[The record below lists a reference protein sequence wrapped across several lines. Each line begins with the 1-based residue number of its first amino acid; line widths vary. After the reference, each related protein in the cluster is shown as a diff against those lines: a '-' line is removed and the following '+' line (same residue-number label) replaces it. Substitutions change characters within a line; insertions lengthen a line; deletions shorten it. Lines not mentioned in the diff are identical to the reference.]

1 MAEAIIE
8 VLLQNLSSFIQREL
22 GLLHG
27 VDGELRKL
35 SSLLSTIK
43 AVLQDADQEQLKEK
57 AIRNWLQ
64 KLNSAAYE
72 VDDVLDEC
80 AAKAIRLQE
89 KARRTGCISMP
100 SGFSLE
106 NILFRRQIGKKV
118 KDAIRKLDG
127 IADERIKFHL
137 SEVTAKKQSTTDE
150 VRETGFVLTPAE
162 VYGRDD
168 DKRKIVEILMN
179 HMDDFRELLVLPI
192 VGMGGLG
199 KTTLAQLIFNDVWVH
214 EHFDL
219 KIWVCVS
226 YNFDEKRLIRAILEA
241 IVGKDIN
248 ASELASLQS
257 RLITLLRGKRY
268 LLILDDVWNEDQE
281 KWDKLKALLTIG
293 SRGTSVITTTR
304 LEKVASI
311 MGTVQPHR
319 LSCLSEYDCWLLFKQ
334 RAFGLGRKQIPNLVD
349 IGKEIVRRCCGVPLA
364 AKALGSL
371 LRFKTDEKEWSF
383 VRDSDFWNLPQE
395 ESSILPALRL
405 SYFHLPQ
412 DLRHCFA
419 YCAIFEKGSKID
431 KKELIYF
438 WMANGFIS
446 SEGNLEPEDRGD
458 EVWNELYWRSLFQE
472 VQQNSDGRML
482 FKIHDLVHDLA
493 QSIMDDG
500 IHATKL
506 EGGEKISA
514 SRIRHGTIHA
524 EDKSFLAFPKS
535 IMPYNPS
542 TITMFRSLR
551 VLIFC
556 SVQLKELPSAVGN
569 LIHLRYLDLFSTCI
583 ESLPHSICSLQN
595 LQMLSVEDCCLLRVL
610 PKHLRYLRNLRHLRL
625 KGCPLSHMPPNIGQ
639 LTHLKTLNKFVVG
652 KKKCSKLSELR
663 DLNLRGELVIEHLE
677 RVENHTEAKE
687 ALSSKQDLQSLA
699 LYWNRSTGPGC
710 DSSNNVDLQ
719 VLKALEP
726 HSNLKHLKVSG
737 FRSTC
742 LASWMRASV
751 LETIITIYIHDCK
764 YCSHLPPLAQLPCL
778 KNLSLRG
785 IHVEYIDSDL
795 ESGSSQLRK
804 FPSLESLEI
813 CNLPNLKGVS
823 IEEGEEQFPSLHE
836 MWIEDCPLLTFPRLL
851 SLRKLR
857 NMKFSNM
864 TLASISNLCGL
875 TCLEIVNNK
884 ELTSFP
890 EELLTNLTNLEI
902 LSIGGFTKLE
912 VLPSSLA
919 SLTAL
924 KSLNIGFCD
933 QLESLPEQGLQGLT
947 SVRKLS
953 INRSDRLKYLSKG
966 FQHLASLEE
975 LEIFGC
981 PKLVSFPHE
990 IKHLNSLRRVHL
1002 DGLPMFHSG
1011 EDAVIH
1017 QFSLWQ
1023 LPEALRHVHN
1033 LQSLSVCRFP
1043 SLTSLP
1049 EWLVELTS
1057 LKELNIVQCDNL
1069 ASLPECMEGMNLQSL
1084 SILGCAILEKRC
1096 EQGQGEDWY
1105 KIAHI
1110 PKVKISQ
1117 HCDFLGFKL
1126 SSERFIGLRRFHL

>member
-1 MAEAIIE
+1 MAEAFIE
-8 VLLQNLSSFIQREL
+8 VLLQNLSSFIQKEL
-22 GLLHG
+22 GLLYG
-27 VDGELRKL
+27 VDEELRKL
-35 SSLLSTIK
+35 SSSLSTIK
-43 AVLQDADQEQLKEK
+43 AVLQDADQEQLSEK

-64 KLNSAAYE
+64 KLNSATYE

-80 AAKAIRLQE
+80 AAKAIGLKE
-89 KARRTGCISMP
+89 KARRIGCISMS

-106 NILFRRQIGKKV
+106 NIFFRHQIGKKV
-118 KDAIRKLDG
+118 KNAIKKLDG
-127 IADERIKFHL
+127 IAEERIKFHF
-137 SEVTAKKQSTTDE
+137 SEVTSKKRLSTTEE

-168 DKRKIVEILMN
+168 DSRKIIEILTK
-179 HMDDFRELLVLPI
+179 HVDDTQELLVLPI

-199 KTTLAQLIFNDVWVH
+199 KTTLAQLIYNDVWVH

-226 YNFDEKRLIRAILEA
+226 HNFDEKRLIRAIVEA
-241 IVGKDIN
+241 IVGKDISV
-248 ASELASLQS
+248 SELASLQS

-281 KWDKLKALLTIG
+281 KWDKLKALLTFG
-293 SRGTSVITTTR
+293 STGTSVITTTR

-311 MGTVQPHR
+311 MGTVKPYC

-334 RAFGLGRKQIPNLVD
+334 RAFGLDRKESPNLVD

-371 LRFKTDEKEWSF
+371 LRFKSDEKEWSF
-383 VRDSDFWNLPQE
+383 VRDSDIWNLPQD
-395 ESSILPALRL
+395 ESSILPALKL

-431 KKELIYF
+431 KEELIYF

-446 SEGNLEPEDRGD
+446 SEGNLEPEDRGN

-482 FKIHDLVHDLA
+482 FKIHDLVLDMA
-493 QSIMDDG
+493 RSIMADG

-514 SRIRHGTIHA
+514 SRIRHATIHA
-524 EDKSFLAFPKS
+524 EDKSFLAFPKCT
-535 IMPYNPS
+535 MPYNPS
-542 TITMFRSLR
+542 TITVYRSLR

-556 SVQLKELPSAVGN
+556 SVQLKELPSTIGN

-583 ESLPHSICSLQN
+583 DSLPRSICSLQN

-652 KKKCSKLSELR
+652 KRRCSKLSELR

-677 RVENHTEAKE
+677 RVENHMDAKE
-687 ALSSKQDLQSLA
+687 ALCSKQNLQSLA
-699 LYWNRSTGPGC
+699 LYWNRSTEC
-710 DSSNNVDLQ
+710 VSSKDVDLQ
-719 VLKALEP
+719 VLEALEP
-726 HSNLKHLKVSG
+726 HSDLKHLKVAG
-737 FRSTC
+737 FRSTR
-742 LASWMRASV
+742 LASWMKDSV
-751 LETIITIYIHDCK
+751 LRTIVTLYLHDCK
-764 YCSHLPPLAQLPCL
+764 YCLHLPPLAQLPRL
-778 KNLSLRG
+778 KSLSLRG
-785 IHVEYIDSDL
+785 LHIEYIDSDV
-795 ESGSSQLRK
+795 ESGVSQLRK
-804 FPSLESLEI
+804 FPSLVSLEM

-823 IEEGEEQFPSLHE
+823 IKEGEEQFPSLHE
-836 MWIEDCPLLTFPRLL
+836 MWIEDCPLLKFPRLL
-851 SLRKLR
+851 SVRNLR
-857 NMKFSNM
+857 NIKCSNM

-875 TCLEIVNNK
+875 TSLAISNNK

-890 EELLTNLTNLEI
+890 EEVLTNLTDLDT
-902 LSIGGFTKLE
+902 LSIVNFSKLE
-912 VLPSSLA
+912 VLPNSLEN
-919 SLTAL
+919 LTTL
-924 KSLNIGFCD
+924 KFMCIAHCN
-933 QLESLPEQGLQGLT
+933 QLKSLPEQQLQGLT
-947 SVRKLS
+947 SVCKLS
-953 INRSDRLKYLSKG
+953 INRC
-966 FQHLASLEE
+966 LASLEE
-975 LEIFGC
+975 LAILGC
-981 PKLVSFPHE
+981 PELVSFPHE
-990 IKHLNSLRRVHL
+990 IKHLNSLHCVYL
-1002 DGLPMFHSG
+1002 DGLPMFHMKEVTAFHPEEFG
-1011 EDAVIH
+1011 
-1017 QFSLWQ
+1017 FWQ
-1023 LPEALRHVHN
+1023 LPEALRHAHN
-1033 LQSLSVCRFP
+1033 LQSLSVRRFP
-1043 SLTSLP
+1043 RLNLLP
-1049 EWLVELTS
+1049 EWLGELMS

-1069 ASLPECMEGMNLQSL
+1069 ASLPDCIERMNLQSL
-1084 SILGCAILEKRC
+1084 NILGCAILDKRC
-1096 EQGQGEDWY
+1096 KPVQGEDWY

-1117 HCDFLGFKL
+1117 NCEFFGINL
-1126 SSERFIGLRRFHL
+1126 SSPESFIGLRRFHL